1 MSEGRRVLVTG
12 AAGFIGS
19 ALVRALAASAGDER
33 IVAFDQQAL
42 QFNHPKVDACGG
54 DIADPALARALVD
67 DGVSCIVHL
76 ASLVSGGAEQ
86 DYERGLRV
94 NFDATRELLEAARR
108 AGHAPVFV
116 FSSSIAVYGRVAAGQ
131 GLQVDDATAPA
142 PAMSYG
148 THKLMC
154 EALIDDMSRRGFVD
168 GRCLRLPTV
177 MVRPDVNTALS
188 GWASALVREPLA
200 GRDYDC
206 PVRPDTQMACIS
218 VGKVVQAL
226 RHAAT
231 LPADRLG
238 ARRTLLI
245 DGLPAS
251 ASEMLA
257 AVQSRAGQRR
267 LGTVRFRPD
276 APLQAVMNGLPC
288 ATTSARARELGFPR
302 NRDIGEI
309 VDEHLQSLA

>member
-1 MSEGRRVLVTG
+1 MSELRRVLVTG

-19 ALVRALAASAGDER
+19 ALVRALAASADVGR
-33 IVAFDQQAL
+33 IVAFDQQASD
-42 QFNHPKVDACGG
+42 FGSPKVDSRGG
-54 DIADPALARALVD
+54 DIADPAVARALVD
-67 DGVSCIVHL
+67 SGVACIYHL

-94 NFDATRELLEAARR
+94 NFDATRELLDAARR

-116 FSSSIAVYGRVAAGQ
+116 FSSSIAVYGSAAAGRS
-131 GLQVDDATAPA
+131 LPVDDAAPA
-142 PAMSYG
+142 APGLSYG

-177 MVRPDVNTALS
+177 MVRPDLNTALS

-206 PVRPDTQMACIS
+206 PVLPRTEMACIS
-218 VGKVVQAL
+218 VGKVVAAL
-226 RHAAT
+226 RHAAA
-231 LPADRLG
+231 LPAECIG
-238 ARRTLLI
+238 ARRTVLI

-251 ASEMLA
+251 AAEMLA
-257 AVQSRAGQRR
+257 AVQERAGKRR
-267 LGTVRFRPD
+267 LGAVRFRPD
-276 APLQAVMNGLPC
+276 TQLQALMDGLPR
-288 ATTSARARELGFPR
+288 ATTSARSRELGFPR
-302 NRDIGEI
+302 SRDMGEI
-309 VDEHLQSLA
+309 VDEYLRGLG